1 MLRCQGCLFRHKCEG
16 NTNFSVQDLL
26 IFSPMLGNMVEKR
39 FPSQFHCICNGEG
52 EQDSWLVFSYPNRWV
67 GTQTCSKTV
76 KFWFHEVG
84 HGICHDLLMHNRS
97 LGTLRRGVFQSVLD
111 DIKDFSDQPIALA
124 SEMFQAAGPQT
135 DKKLGYSRKL
145 GEIFITKK
153 SVDAAV
159 SENALKHQAA
169 MKIMGCPG
177 SVDWMIGGWFSN
189 SRFLISKR
197 CTLCWRSLCWAFE
210 QPF

>member
-1 MLRCQGCLFRHKCEG
+1 M
-16 NTNFSVQDLL
+16 
-26 IFSPMLGNMVEKR
+26 I
-39 FPSQFHCICNGEG
+39 
-52 EQDSWLVFSYPNRWV
+52 
-67 GTQTCSKTV
+67 
-76 KFWFHEVG
+76 
-84 HGICHDLLMHNRS
+84 
-97 LGTLRRGVFQSVLD
+97 
-111 DIKDFSDQPIALA
+111 
-124 SEMFQAAGPQT
+124 QAAGPET
-135 DKKLGYSRKL
+135 DEKLGYSWKL

-177 SVDWMIGGWFSN
+177 SVDWMIGGWFSI

-197 CTLCWRSLCWAFE
+197 GTLSWRSIGWAFE